1 MELAVCEIFEL
12 WFIQDRVKEIREGLD
27 DDFSLQDWVTGV
39 MGLGG
44 AVKFEALGSNRW
56 ASLEKRLRVPA
67 RAYSDRAW
75 MEEVYSDIRPLI
87 RECEKCLARPI
98 SAAQVPPLDP
108 LVALF
113 RAVDHVSPSSVI
125 GVELRSRLALL
136 QHELLDNVEKAIQ
149 QRRSSPKGYL
159 LHVDIGVLERL
170 RLEFTKG
177 LAVIKDDNQ
186 MRQVCPELI

>member
-1 MELAVCEIFEL
+1 LELAVCEICEL

-44 AVKFEALGSNRW
+44 VTKFESLGSNRW

-75 MEEVYSDIRPLI
+75 MEEVYSDIRPII
-87 RECEKCLARPI
+87 RECERCTATRPI

-108 LVALF
+108 LAVLF

-149 QRRSSPKGYL
+149 QRRCSPKGYL
-159 LHVDIGVLERL
+159 HVLERL
-170 RLEFTKG
+170 RL
-177 LAVIKDDNQ
+177 
-186 MRQVCPELI
+186 